1 MRNEVNF
8 PLAGLHSQVIK
19 WRAIR
24 WIGGGEDVV
33 QKGAFVI
40 IRVLRLGSPGEELAR
55 ELEHVV
61 GVAGFLREIGK
72 LGGEHVGWRAEM
84 FTGAVAASDIAA
96 MQRDLLPEKLSRIA
110 VMWVAGEFEFA
121 RGADELGD
129 LGIGVEG
136 GEC

>member
-19 WRAIR
+19 RRAIR
-24 WIGGGEDVV
+24 WIGGGWGMV
-33 QKGAFVI
+33 QKSALVI
-40 IRVLRLGSPGEELAR
+40 VCVLRLGSPGEELAG

-72 LGGEHVGWRAEM
+72 LGGEHVGRRAEM
-84 FTGAVAASDIAA
+84 FAGAVAAGDVAA
-96 MQRDLLPEKLSRIA
+96 MQRDLLPEKLRRIA
-110 VMWVAGEFEFA
+110 VMWVTGEFEFA

-136 GEC
+136 